1 MSLKIADSFAKWIST
16 NSNSKDRTYANKKK
30 TQTSKFKKKQN
41 TRNNFSSR
49 ELRIQV

>member
-30 TQTSKFKKKQN
+30 NANVK
-41 TRNNFSSR
+41 
-49 ELRIQV
+49 I